1 MFNDS
6 SNPREWCQ
14 RELED
19 DMGRLDGKVALVTG
33 SNRGIGRAIAK
44 MFAMEGAAVVV
55 TGRNE
60 ERGRDVADEII
71 SAGGRAVSLPADIGD
86 EASVQRLVADTVD
99 ALGGLH
105 VLVNNAAPLEDVA
118 RASGPIGNSNTDQIE
133 HILRIGLL
141 GPYFAIKYA
150 VPHMQA
156 AGGGSIVNI
165 STTATITGLAGQPGY
180 SMAKGG
186 LNALTVNVAYDYGP
200 SIRCN
205 AILAGMVNSGT
216 GTRTAA
222 FNADPAWKEA
232 QRAMHV
238 TRAGEVDDIA
248 SLATFLAADAGY
260 ITGALIVADGGATIK
275 TNMPIM
281 AGRWYPDHAMPAG

>member
-1 MFNDS
+1 
-6 SNPREWCQ
+6 
-14 RELED
+14 
-19 DMGRLDGKVALVTG
+19 MGRLYGKVALVTG
-33 SNRGIGRAIAK
+33 SNRGIGRGIAK
-44 MFAMEGAAVVV
+44 MFASEGAAVVV

-60 ERGRDVADEII
+60 ELGRAVVHEIVEM
-71 SAGGRAVSLPADIGD
+71 GGRAVSLPADISD
-86 EASVQRLVADTVD
+86 EASVERLVAGTVD
-99 ALGGLH
+99 TFGGLD

-118 RASGPIGNSNTDQIE
+118 RAGSPVATSDTASTE
-133 HILRIGLL
+133 HILRVALL
-141 GPYFAIKYA
+141 GPYFAIKHA

-165 STTATITGLAGQPGY
+165 SSTATITGLAGQPAY

-216 GTRTAA
+216 GRRTAE
-222 FNADPAWKEA
+222 FNADPAWKAA
-232 QRAMHV
+232 QGAMHV

-248 SLATFLAADAGY
+248 ALATFLAADAGY
-260 ITGALIVADGGATIK
+260 ITGALMVADGGATIK
-275 TNMPIM
+275 TNMPIIP
-281 AGRWYPDHAMPAG
+281 GRWYPDHALPPAITP